1 MNTVLNKLVVS
12 ASFALSLGLM
22 SCQENSLVTPDK
34 PATTPSESVNDII
47 SPNRPKVYKLTKYGN
62 ANLTYDGDGRLT
74 RVMLGADVRG
84 NKNVHTE
91 YTYSAGSIHAISYVG
106 TSLFYDQTFLLNAN
120 GRCYEYKEL
129 RYLYS
134 NSSQTEKKEVVYTY
148 NAKGQLQKAA
158 DKSNAAVR
166 TEYTYNAD
174 GDLNRAIQ
182 YGLDYTHST
191 IKVQSDY
198 TFSYDQP
205 TGDPILTDRY
215 VINSELAGFPDL
227 FLNIF
232 GTPSKH
238 LVKLITEKSSLGGQ
252 YYTYTLNADGYATK
266 RDEYS
271 LSSGALVESRSYNY
285 LVTNMTVQL

>member
-1 MNTVLNKLVVS
+1 MNNLVIT
-12 ASFALSLGLM
+12 AGFALSLGLM
-22 SCQENSLVTPDK
+22 SCQENNLVTPDK
-34 PATTPSESVNDII
+34 PVVSSSESVNDII
-47 SPNRPKVYKLTKYGN
+47 SPNRPKVYKLIKYGN
-62 ANLTYDGDGRLT
+62 ANLTYDGNGRLT

-84 NKNVHTE
+84 NTNVRTE

-106 TSLFYDQTFLLNAN
+106 TSLFYDQTFLLDAN
-120 GRCYEYKEL
+120 KRCYEYKEL
-129 RYLYS
+129 KYLYS
-134 NSSQTEKKEVVYTY
+134 NSSQTEKTEVVYTY
-148 NAKGQLQKAA
+148 NAKGQLQTAA

-174 GDLNRAIQ
+174 GDMNRAIQ

-191 IKVQSDY
+191 VKVQSDY
-198 TFSYDQP
+198 TFAYDQP

-215 VINSELAGFPDL
+215 VLNSEIAGFPDL
-227 FLNIF
+227 FLKIF

-271 LSSGALVESRSYNY
+271 LSNGSLVESRSYDY
-285 LVTNMTVQL
+285 LITNLSVLL